1 MYSSKQDDALKLA
14 AFFVIKN
21 WHCLCTL
28 KLMTSSPKDPRVR
41 CGFKIVVDVG
51 VKVRG

>member
-1 MYSSKQDDALKLA
+1 
-14 AFFVIKN
+14 
-21 WHCLCTL
+21 
-28 KLMTSSPKDPRVR
+28 LMSHHPDPRVR